1 MKHYPTFFE
10 SLLPNLHARKTS
22 FIPEYDEEESNEIEW
37 NKNFKKSFNSY
48 ALGIMNQEIAQ
59 SEDKTQITD
68 ESNCKNSTL
77 VNLLQK
83 WKKLIELKKIDA
95 TRKDSLSLASGNY
108 PKLKRTSG
116 ICYPEKQM
124 KQC

>member
-1 MKHYPTFFE
+1 
-10 SLLPNLHARKTS
+10 
-22 FIPEYDEEESNEIEW
+22 
-37 NKNFKKSFNSY
+37 
-48 ALGIMNQEIAQ
+48 MNQEIGQ
-59 SEDKTQITD
+59 SEDKPQITD

-116 ICYPEKQM
+116 TFYPVKQILCAFFTIFCYIWSFLLCLIIFQSL
-124 KQC
+124 

>member
-1 MKHYPTFFE
+1 MKHYPTFFD
-10 SLLPNLHARKTS
+10 SLLPNLHARETS
-22 FIPEYDEEESNEIEW
+22 FIPEYDEEESNEIKW
-37 NKNFKKSFNSY
+37 NKNRKKSFNSY

-59 SEDKTQITD
+59 SEDIPQITD

-124 KQC
+124 KQF